1 MFCGLSIVRL
11 TYKSFPKS
19 TLSFVTMHIIH
30 ISAECYPV
38 AKAGGLGDV
47 VGSLPKYQAAHGSE
61 SWVVMPA
68 YDVPWI
74 QNHDFEITHQGYTNL
89 GGSWFDYS
97 IKREKHDTLGFPLYI
112 VYIPGRF
119 NRSGIY
125 LDPTSGYG
133 YWDEFERYASFQIA
147 ILEWIR
153 SFAKK
158 PDILHCHD
166 HHTALI
172 PFMTT
177 SCPQFESLI
186 GIPTVLTIHN
196 GEYHGNYDLGKR
208 FMLPY
213 FHPERAGFLEWNGR
227 FNALACGIRT
237 CWKLTTVSQQY
248 MNEMMYGSSGIE
260 PIIRQEAVKSIG
272 ILNGIDTEVWDPSR
286 DPLIAHPI
294 TAKTLSS
301 GKKKNKEALC
311 REFMLPP
318 ERPTFAFIGRLV
330 KEKGADLLPDLFQA
344 FLSHYEA
351 NVIVLGTGDP
361 DLHFRFNN
369 MNKSHMGYFD
379 ASLQYNERLSHQIYA
394 GADFILMPSRVEPCG
409 LNQLFALRY
418 GTIPIVRD
426 TGGLHDTVVDMSEE
440 GGYGI
445 RFTNF
450 SLDDA
455 FVAMERAF
463 ELYHDG
469 KKLLDL
475 QRKAISL
482 DFSWQSSAKQYLNVY
497 TSLLQEA

>member
-1 MFCGLSIVRL
+1 
-11 TYKSFPKS
+11 
-19 TLSFVTMHIIH
+19 MHIIH

-47 VGSLPKYQAAHGSE
+47 VGSLPKYQVAHGSK

-74 QNHDFEITHQGYTNL
+74 RNHEFETTHQGFTHL
-89 GGSWFDYS
+89 AGSWFDYS
-97 IKREKHDTLGFPLYI
+97 IKREKHNTLGFPLYI
-112 VYIPGRF
+112 VDIPSRF
-119 NRSGIY
+119 DRPGIY
-125 LDPTSGYG
+125 LDPASGYG

-153 SFAKK
+153 SFERK

-177 SCPQFESLI
+177 SCPQFDSLI
-186 GIPTVLTIHN
+186 GIPTILTIHN

-208 FMLPY
+208 FLLPY
-213 FHPERAGFLEWNGR
+213 FHPERSGFLEWGGR

-237 CWKLTTVSQQY
+237 CWKLTTVSPNY
-248 MNEMMYGSSGIE
+248 MNELMHGNCGIE
-260 PIIRQEAVKSIG
+260 PIIRNEAVKSTG
-272 ILNGIDTEVWDPSR
+272 ILNGIDTEVWDPTT

-294 TAKTLSS
+294 RPKTLSAD
-301 GKKKNKEALC
+301 KKKNKEALC
-311 REFMLPP
+311 REFMLPAD
-318 ERPTFAFIGRLV
+318 RPTFAFIGRLV
-330 KEKGADLLPDLFQA
+330 KEKGADLLPDLIRS
-344 FLSHYEA
+344 FLHGHEA

-361 DLHFRFNN
+361 DLHHQFNA

-394 GADFILMPSRVEPCG
+394 GSDFILMPSRVEPCG

-418 GTIPIVRD
+418 GTLPIVRD
-426 TGGLHDTVVDMSEE
+426 TGGLHDTVIDMSQKD
-440 GGYGI
+440 GYGI
-445 RFTNF
+445 RFSDFT
-450 SLDDA
+450 LEDA
-455 FVAMERAF
+455 LHAMHRAF
-463 ELYHDG
+463 ELYHDP
-469 KKLLDL
+469 KRHLDL
-475 QRKAISL
+475 QKKAISL
-482 DFSWQSSAKQYLNVY
+482 DFSWQSSAKQYLNLY